1 MIWLTWRQH
10 RLQLLYGAVVLAILT
25 VFLLSTGFGI
35 SAAFRSSGLA
45 QCLSVPGRDCGAA
58 NDLFM
63 GGGARYSGLWF
74 TIPLFLIVP
83 AMVGVFW
90 GAPLVAREV
99 EQGTHRL
106 AWTQGVGRIRW
117 AGTKVAALAAAALV
131 GTASLAWILSWWSRP
146 FVAASDN
153 RFPPGVF
160 DLRGIVPI
168 AYALFALATG
178 VAAGTLIRRTVPA
191 KAGTGRVKQPAD
203 PFDFGQ
209 GEAFHLPQ
217 RIVQAQ
223 FVAHPPL
230 QSCRADREPGIAG
243 NP

>member
-63 GGGARYSGLWF
+63 GGGGRYSGLWF

-117 AGTKVAALAAAALV
+117 AGTKVAARYRVEIPSGGPREVRPHRADVIEAGGLQEGQEVRGPVHGGDLGFLRQREQQVLAQEAGRAGDEQLHLRVGMLAVPLDAA
-131 GTASLAWILSWWSRP
+131 GE
-146 FVAASDN
+146 
-153 RFPPGVF
+153 
-160 DLRGIVPI
+160 
-168 AYALFALATG
+168 ALFEADLG
-178 VAAGTLIRRTVPA
+178 VVA
-191 KAGTGRVKQPAD
+191 KQ
-203 PFDFGQ
+203 
-209 GEAFHLPQ
+209 LPG
-217 RIVQAQ
+217 
-223 FVAHPPL
+223 L
-230 QSCRADREPGIAG
+230 
-243 NP
+243 